1 MTHDPLC
8 PSSDKRYDY
17 TNTETRATS
26 FGRIGL
32 TRPCQCHLIAKVRRD
47 ERNYILNL
55 AADTIKNHKVQHGRC
70 LCLAY
75 VESEEQHRDDI
86 IRRYV
91 ASALTRDGQEMGL
104 IP

>member
-1 MTHDPLC
+1 MAHSNECMIWETQPAGDDGWHNCTCVVFNSQSDHDP
-8 PSSDKRYDY
+8 
-17 TNTETRATS
+17 
-26 FGRIGL
+26 
-32 TRPCQCHLIAKVRRD
+32 
-47 ERNYILNL
+47 L